1 MSAAVL
7 SSCRLLCSLQ
17 RNNRLTFNEP
27 WCSAV
32 LGYGNGEHAPGRVSE
47 SAAEVYR
54 AGHNMLLA
62 HARAV
67 DIYRAKFQSS
77 QNGVVGITL
86 NANWTG
92 RTRAVLVAHG
102 PVDDYGPYLFVLFIM
117 SRFSSGTQAGVRLL
131 KCY

>member
-1 MSAAVL
+1 MTILSCMHPTRLAGRLTLVAVL
-7 SSCRLLCSLQ
+7 SSCRLFFSPHG
-17 RNNRLTFNEP
+17 NHRLTFNEP

-67 DIYRAKFQSS
+67 DIYRTKFQPS
-77 QNGVVGITL
+77 QNGVIGITL

-92 RTRAVLVAHG
+92 RLRAV
-102 PVDDYGPYLFVLFIM
+102 
-117 SRFSSGTQAGVRLL
+117 
-131 KCY
+131 

>member
-1 MSAAVL
+1 MGVL
-7 SSCRLLCSLQ
+7 TCMQPTRWAGRLMLVALPPSFRLFCALPG
-17 RNNRLTFNEP
+17 NHRLTFNEP

-47 SAAEVYR
+47 SAVEVYR

-67 DIYRAKFQSS
+67 DIYRTKFQPS
-77 QNGVVGITL
+77 QNGVIGITL

-92 RTRAVLVAHG
+92 KTPRCIGCTRRCG
-102 PVDDYGPYLFVLFIM
+102 
-117 SRFSSGTQAGVRLL
+117 
-131 KCY
+131 

>member
-1 MSAAVL
+1 ML
-7 SSCRLLCSLQ
+7 SSCRLFFSPHG
-17 RNNRLTFNEP
+17 NHRLTFNEP

-54 AGHNMLLA
+54 AGHNILLA

-67 DIYRAKFQSS
+67 DIYRTKFQPA
-77 QNGVVGITL
+77 QNGVIGITL

-92 RTRAVLVAHG
+92 RLLAVLAAHG
-102 PVDDYGPYLFVLFIM
+102 PVDD
-117 SRFSSGTQAGVRLL
+117 
-131 KCY
+131 